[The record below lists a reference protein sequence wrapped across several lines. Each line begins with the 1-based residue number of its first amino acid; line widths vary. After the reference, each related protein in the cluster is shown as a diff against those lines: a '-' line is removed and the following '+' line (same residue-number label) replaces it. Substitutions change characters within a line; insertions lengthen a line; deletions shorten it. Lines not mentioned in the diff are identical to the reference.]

1 LAAVA
6 AALALASTAGAQDR
20 RAPAPEIA
28 GPEWRDFTYLLDGA
42 DARPRAALGIS
53 TNATGTLRDT
63 LGLLV
68 ERVVPGGPAE
78 KAGVE
83 EGNRIAAIG
92 DVSLRAAAPDVDDY
106 SAAGTMSRR
115 LVRALE
121 KVKPG
126 DEVELRVYR
135 DGRIQPLRVRT
146 TSSDSLFR
154 RAAFR
159 RIDRS
164 DLDDRPALG
173 IGIGSAGS
181 RRDSLDVLVISV
193 QDSSP
198 AASAGLEYGKRIAAI
213 VVVYQRVAH
222 ADLDDDGAGRAKA
235 QRLQREVARLTPGET
250 VTLRVYAN
258 GRYRDIAMKVARA
271 GDLPRRRDMT
281 YFGTEP
287 VLPMMPM
294 MPMMPDRPM
303 LPDRP
308 SLPDRP
314 MIPSTPA
321 TPRMPPLP
329 PEGRALMRTRPQ
341 RFELVAPPRG
351 RRMTVRMEGMT
362 I

>member
-1 LAAVA
+1 MRHSQLAAVA
-6 AALALASTAGAQDR
+6 AALAMASSAGAQDQ

-68 ERVVPGGPAE
+68 ERVVAGGPAE
-78 KAGVE
+78 KAGLE

-92 DVSLRAAAPDVDDY
+92 DVSLRASAADVDDFT
-106 SAAGTMSRR
+106 AAGTMSRR

-135 DGRIQPLRVRT
+135 DGRTQPVRVRT

-164 DLDDRPALG
+164 DLEDRPALG

-181 RRDSLDVLVISV
+181 KRDSLGVLIISV

-198 AASAGLEYGKRIAAI
+198 AAAAGLEEGNRIASI
-213 VVVYQRVAH
+213 DGVDLRVAH
-222 ADLDDDGAGRAKA
+222 ADVDDEGAGRAKA
-235 QRLQREVARLTPGET
+235 QRLRREVARLTPGKT

-258 GRYRDIAMKVARA
+258 GRFRDVGVKVARA
-271 GDLPRRRDMT
+271 RDLPRPRGMT
-281 YFGTEP
+281 YFGSEP
-287 VLPMMPM
+287 AIPA
-294 MPMMPDRPM
+294 MPMMPDMPRMPARP
-303 LPDRP
+303 RV
-308 SLPDRP
+308 P
-314 MIPSTPA
+314 M
-321 TPRMPPLP
+321 TPRPPLP
-329 PEGRALMRTRPQ
+329 PDGQALMRTIPQ
-341 RFELVAPPRG
+341 RFELARPQVDRMVRVRPR
-351 RRMTVRMEGMT
+351 GMT